1 MLMSESVMNPVTVE
15 QLAVEMRELRQ
26 RIEDLED
33 VQELETAIR
42 DNQGKPLIPWEIA
55 KQDL

>member
-33 VQELETAIR
+33 AQELEAAIR
-42 DNQGKPLIPWEIA
+42 DNQGKQLIPWETA
-55 KQDL
+55 KQEL